1 MCHIRFLEIHI
12 CLDEDDYYLLSFII
26 RSLFI
31 NLTSP
36 AALEHLEFNI
46 EFSRI
51 VFYDS
56 LPVYDN
62 LRDTDLWRHLD
73 TIATHPTYS
82 KLQRV
87 DINIRYAYDVDE
99 PDVDSDKVKEA
110 VVYLYFA

>member
-1 MCHIRFLEIHI
+1 M
-12 CLDEDDYYLLSFII
+12 
-26 RSLFI
+26 
-31 NLTSP
+31 
-36 AALEHLEFNI
+36 
-46 EFSRI
+46 
-51 VFYDS
+51 
-56 LPVYDN
+56 YDN

-110 VVYLYFA
+110 VLDGLPLLRMKGILFVKAVGVQAR